1 MLHDRI
7 RPSRTRPA
15 SPTRNPGRGGP
26 RPAQAVQHQLAQR
39 PAQTA
44 AQRLP
49 RPTRNEHARSRLD
62 QRAESPCERR
72 RFLQKNPYTSR
83 LLHDEPT
90 HYYTRDP
97 FFIVHPPKPYLLTR
111 SALDALRVTA
121 WLRPTQRT
129 HADQQSGAPATR
141 TGRRAPWGQ
150 DERQDS
156 DWELNQ

>member
-1 MLHDRI
+1 MAQRAGVD
-7 RPSRTRPA
+7 
-15 SPTRNPGRGGP
+15 GGLGEGSEQATGSGP
-26 RPAQAVQHQLAQR
+26 DSDGRPAQQAIRDA
-39 PAQTA
+39 
-44 AQRLP
+44 
-49 RPTRNEHARSRLD
+49 
-62 QRAESPCERR
+62 SPCERR
-72 RFLQKNPYTSR
+72 QFLHKSPHTTR
-83 LLHDEPT
+83 LLCDDT
-90 HYYTRDP
+90 AHYYTRDP